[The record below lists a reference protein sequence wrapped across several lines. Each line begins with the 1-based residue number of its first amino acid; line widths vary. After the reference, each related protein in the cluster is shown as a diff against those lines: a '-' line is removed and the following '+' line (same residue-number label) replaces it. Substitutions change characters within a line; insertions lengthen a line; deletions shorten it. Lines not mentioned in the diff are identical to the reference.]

1 MVIKPKFYIQST
13 LDPKIRFEILSRNPT
28 TGETR
33 IQGIGAAF
41 TETLTKDKLAEMKY
55 TVIKE
60 EGAA

>member
-1 MVIKPKFYIQST
+1 MVTKSKFYIQST

-41 TETLTKDKLAEMKY
+41 TETLTKDNLEKMNY
-55 TVIKE
+55 RVVKE
-60 EGAA
+60 EVAA